1 MNDIDLSALRARL
14 ASSSGPAYWRSLDE
28 LAETDEFKRYVERE
42 FPEQASEWN
51 DPAGRRQFL
60 KLMGASLALAGVT
73 GCTRQP
79 AEKIL
84 PYVVPPE
91 GVTAGKPLLFAT
103 AMPHD
108 GYASP
113 VLAVSHMGR
122 PTKIEPNPDHPAGG
136 GTSVFS
142 QASILDLYDPDRSQ
156 TIRYRGEIRSFT
168 DFVNAMRGAL
178 SAQAPLQGTGLR
190 LMTGTVTSPT
200 LAAQIQQFLDLYPSA
215 RWVQDD
221 PVSRDNVREGARLAF
236 GQELEARYRLENA
249 DAILL
254 LDADL
259 FECGPGHLG
268 YARAFADRR
277 RVDDASAAMN
287 RLYVVESRTTNT
299 GTKADHRV
307 AVRASDVDVVARA
320 IAAGLGVAGASA
332 GSLPS
337 AVSAEWVRAVVDD
350 LRGKGARALVV
361 AGEHQPASVHV
372 LAHAINAALGAVG
385 STVEYLPPV
394 AVRAEGRMQT
404 LAELTTDMAAGAVDV
419 LIMLGGNPVY
429 TAPADLQFAEQLQK
443 VALRVHH
450 GLFVDE
456 TAERC
461 DWHVPAT
468 HYLEQWGDLRAF
480 DGTVTICQPLIA
492 PLYEPAKSA
501 HEVLAA
507 LGDNPTQTTYE
518 VVRAQWEGTFGEGTL
533 VDADGAPYAS
543 FDKFWRKVVHDGFV
557 PGTASTPVSAGAP
570 AAASAPAVAGDAPQA
585 DAAAGAP
592 AAQAA
597 AAPAAA
603 PALPAAPAPLAPDA
617 LEVTFS
623 PDPTVYDGRYANNGW
638 LQETPKPLNK
648 MTWDN
653 VIVVSPR
660 TAERLGLPAQN
671 VTRAEATL
679 AEVVIGGRTITG
691 PVWVQVG
698 HPDNSINLQL
708 GYGRRKAGRVGNAI
722 GYDAYAVRQATA
734 PWIASEV
741 EVRSTGDTYQVA
753 SAQLHFS
760 MENRHLVRT
769 ATLEHFKAEP
779 DFAQHVTHVPKYED
793 TLHGNEWSYD
803 GYKWGMVIDLN
814 ACDGCNACVV
824 ACTSE
829 NNIPV
834 VGKQQVAVG
843 REMHWIRVDRYYE
856 GNLDNPTVHDQPV
869 NCMQCENAPCEVV
882 CPVAATVHSE
892 EGLNDMVY
900 NRCVGTRYCANNCP
914 YKVRRFNFLLY
925 ADWDTPTL
933 KMARNPEV
941 TVRSRGVMEKCTY
954 CVQRINSA
962 RIEAKLQDRR
972 IADGEVK
979 TACQTA
985 CPTQAIIFGDM
996 NDPASQVAKAKA
1008 SPRNYGLLEDL
1019 NTRPRTTY
1027 LAAVRNPNPA
1037 LEPAAAH
1044 APAGHGSETH

>member
-14 ASSSGPAYWRSLDE
+14 ASTSGPAYWRSLDE
-28 LAETDEFKRYVERE
+28 LAETDAFKRYVERE

-84 PYVVPPE
+84 PYVVSPE

-103 AMPHD
+103 AMPFD
-108 GYASP
+108 GYAAP
-113 VLAVSHMGR
+113 ILAVSHMGR

-156 TIRYRGEIRSFT
+156 TLRYRGQIRSFP
-168 DFVNAMRGAL
+168 DFIAAAQGAVQ
-178 SAQAPLQGTGLR
+178 AQAPLGGAGLR
-190 LMTGTVTSPT
+190 VLSGTVTSPS
-200 LAAQIQQFLDLYPSA
+200 LASQLQQLLEVYPQA
-215 RWVQDD
+215 KWAQDD
-221 PVSRDNVREGARLAF
+221 PVSRASAREGARLAF
-236 GQELEARYRLENA
+236 GQDVEVRYRLEHA

-259 FECGPGHLG
+259 FESGPGHIG
-268 YARAFADRR
+268 YARAFAERR
-277 RVDDASAAMN
+277 RVADASSTMN
-287 RLYVVESRTTNT
+287 RLYVVESRTSNT
-299 GTKADHRV
+299 GTKADHRL
-307 AVRASDVDVVARA
+307 AVRASDVDAVARA
-320 IAAGLGVAGASA
+320 VAAGLGVAGAAA
-332 GSLPS
+332 GTLP
-337 AVSAEWVRAVVDD
+337 ATVSAEWVRAVVDD
-350 LRGKGARALVV
+350 LRAKGARALVV
-361 AGEHQPASVHV
+361 AGDQQSAAVHV
-372 LAHAINAALGAVG
+372 LAHAINTALGAVG
-385 STVEYLPPV
+385 TTVELLPAV
-394 AVRAEGRMQT
+394 AVRPEGRTQT
-404 LAELTTDMAAGAVDV
+404 LAELAKDMEAGLVDV
-419 LIMLGGNPVY
+419 LVILEGNPAY
-429 TAPADLQFAEQLQK
+429 TAPADLNFADHLQN
-443 VALRVHH
+443 VGLRVHH
-450 GLFVDE
+450 GLFFDE
-456 TAERC
+456 TAEVC
-461 DWHVPAT
+461 HWHVPAT
-468 HYLEQWGDLRAF
+468 HYLEQWGDLRAV
-480 DGTVTICQPLIA
+480 DGTATICQPLIA
-492 PLYEPAKSA
+492 PLYEPARSA

-507 LGDNPTQTTYE
+507 FGDNPLQTTYE
-518 VVRAQWEGTFGEGTL
+518 TVRGHWEATFNEGTL
-533 VDADGAPYAS
+533 VDADGAEYPS
-543 FDKFWRKVVHDGFV
+543 FDKFWRRAVHDGYVSGTAAAPIV
-557 PGTASTPVSAGAP
+557 PGTP
-570 AAASAPAVAGDAPQA
+570 AADGAATSAPVDTASAAPAV
-585 DAAAGAP
+585 
-592 AAQAA
+592 
-597 AAPAAA
+597 
-603 PALPAAPAPLAPDA
+603 PAAPAPSGSIPAAPAALAADA

-623 PDPTVYDGRYANNGW
+623 PDPTIHDGRYANNGW

-648 MTWDN
+648 VTWDN
-653 VIVVSPR
+653 VVIVSPR

-671 VTRAEATL
+671 PTRVEATV
-679 AEVVIGGRTITG
+679 ADVTVAGRTISG

-708 GYGRRKAGRVGNAI
+708 GYGRRTSGRVGNEI
-722 GYDAYAVRQATA
+722 GYNAYAVRQASA
-734 PWIASEV
+734 PWVATDVAIAS
-741 EVRSTGDTYQVA
+741 TGRLYQVA

-760 MENRHLVRT
+760 MENRHLVRS
-769 ATLEHFKAEP
+769 ATLDHFKAEP
-779 DFAQHVTHVPKYED
+779 GFAQHMTHVPKYED

-834 VGKQQVAVG
+834 VGKAQVAVG

-856 GNLDNPTVHDQPV
+856 GNLDNPTVHDQPI

-914 YKVRRFNFLLY
+914 YKVRRFNFFLY

-972 IADGEVK
+972 IRDGEVR

-985 CPTQAIIFGDM
+985 CPTEAIVFGDM
-996 NDPASQVAKAKA
+996 NDPESQVAKAKA

-1027 LAAVRNPNPA
+1027 LAAVRNPNPVI
-1037 LEPAAAH
+1037 EPAAAH
-1044 APAGHGSETH
+1044 GPGGHGTETH

>member
-14 ASSSGPAYWRSLDE
+14 ASTTGPAYWRSLDE
-28 LAETDEFKRYVERE
+28 LAETDAFKRYVARE

-108 GYASP
+108 GYATP

-122 PTKIEPNPDHPAGG
+122 PTKIEPNPDHPVGG

-142 QASILDLYDPDRSQ
+142 QGSVLDLYDPDRSQ
-156 TIRYRGEIRSFT
+156 TLRYRGEIRSFT
-168 DFVNAMRGAL
+168 DFVSAVQGAL
-178 SAQAPLQGTGLR
+178 SAQAPLQGVGLR
-190 LMTGTVTSPT
+190 LLTGTVTSPT
-200 LAAQIQQFLDLYPSA
+200 LAAQMQQLLDVYPAA
-215 RWVQDD
+215 RWVQHD
-221 PVSRDNVREGARLAF
+221 PVSRDGVREGARLAF
-236 GQELEARYRLENA
+236 GQDVEPYYRLENA
-249 DAILL
+249 DTILL

-277 RVDDASAAMN
+277 RLAEGTTMN
-287 RLYVVESRTTNT
+287 RLYVVESRTSNT

-307 AVRASDVDVVARA
+307 AVRASDVDAVARA

-332 GSLPS
+332 PALPPT
-337 AVSAEWVRAVVDD
+337 VSAEWVRAVVDD
-350 LRGKGARALVV
+350 LRAKGSRALVV
-361 AGEHQPASVHV
+361 AGDAQPAAVHV

-385 STVEYLPPV
+385 STVDYLPAI
-394 AVRAEGRMQT
+394 AVRPEGRTQT
-404 LAELTTDMAAGAVDV
+404 LAELVQDIDAGQVDV
-419 LIMLGGNPVY
+419 LVIFDGNPVY
-429 TAPADLQFAEQLQK
+429 TAPADLRFADQLQK
-443 VALRVHH
+443 VALRIHH
-450 GLFVDE
+450 GLFADE
-456 TAERC
+456 TAELC
-461 DWHVPAT
+461 HWHVPAT
-468 HYLEQWGDLRAF
+468 HYLEQWGDVRAA

-492 PLYEPAKSA
+492 PLYDTAKSA
-501 HEVLAA
+501 HEMLAA
-507 LGDNPTQTTYE
+507 LGDNPLQTTYE
-518 VVRAQWEGTFGEGTL
+518 IVRGQWETTFGEGTL
-533 VDADGAPYAS
+533 VDADGAAYAS
-543 FDKFWRKVVHDGFV
+543 FDKFWRRVVHDGYV
-557 PGTASTPVSAGAP
+557 PGTAATPVAGLAP
-570 AAASAPAVAGDAPQA
+570 
-585 DAAAGAP
+585 GAI
-592 AAQAA
+592 
-597 AAPAAA
+597 
-603 PALPAAPAPLAPDA
+603 PAAPPALAPEA
-617 LEVTFS
+617 LELTFS
-623 PDPTVYDGRYANNGW
+623 VDPTVYDGRFANNGW

-653 VIVVSPR
+653 VVIVSPR
-660 TAERLGLPAQN
+660 TAERLGLATQN
-671 VTRAEATL
+671 LTRAEATL
-679 AEVVIGGRTITG
+679 AEVNVGGRSVTG

-698 HPDNSINLQL
+698 HPDHSVNVQL
-708 GYGRRKAGRVGNAI
+708 GYGRRRAGSVGNGL
-722 GYDAYAVRQATA
+722 GYNAYAVRQAA
-734 PWIASEV
+734 SPWVLPGV
-741 EVRSTGDTYQVA
+741 EVRSTGETYRVA

-760 MENRHLVRT
+760 MENRHLVRS
-769 ATLEHFKAEP
+769 ATLDHFTAEP
-779 DFAQHVTHVPKYED
+779 DFAQHMTHVPKYED

-814 ACDGCNACVV
+814 ACNGCNACVV

-834 VGKQQVAVG
+834 VGKEQVAVG

-856 GNLDNPTVHDQPV
+856 GDLDSPTVHDQPV

-925 ADWDTPTL
+925 ADWNTPTL

-954 CVQRINSA
+954 CVQRINTA

-972 IADGEVK
+972 IRDGEVQ

-985 CPTQAIIFGDM
+985 CPTQAIVFGDM
-996 NDPASQVAKAKA
+996 NDPQSAVARAKA

-1027 LAAVRNPNPA
+1027 LAAVRNPNPVI
-1037 LEPAAAH
+1037 EPPAAH
-1044 APAGHGSETH
+1044 APAGHGTETH